1 MTVPPDE
8 PALPELQA
16 AVIRADLEQIV
27 GIATESQKTREIGS
41 GQLWG
46 RIAGFPSGAKT
57 ARWAADA
64 FRRAGI
70 TDVKLQPIAQD
81 AKTSFW
87 LPLSWEVKILG
98 DPAFGA
104 GSGDVVL
111 DSAMPLAP
119 SEIVGGTLTAPLVY
133 VGNGSPAVVDH
144 LDVTGKIAVQLVVP
158 QAHMVFERDT
168 VVPQAQALIKRGA
181 VAVFNVMRQPGNER
195 ARDFSNCG
203 GPCVN
208 IGGHDG
214 HFLENV
220 LEKAAAC
227 GSPRSS
233 VPPSPSRPNRAGT

>member
-1 MTVPPDE
+1 M
-8 PALPELQA
+8 
-16 AVIRADLEQIV
+16 
-27 GIATESQKTREIGS
+27 
-41 GQLWG
+41 
-46 RIAGFPSGAKT
+46 
-57 ARWAADA
+57 
-64 FRRAGI
+64 
-70 TDVKLQPIAQD
+70 KL
-81 AKTSFW
+81 
-87 LPLSWEVKILG
+87 LG

-104 GSGDVVL
+104 GSGDLVL

-119 SEIVGGTLTAPLVY
+119 SDIVGGTLTAPLVY
-133 VGNGSPAVVDH
+133 VGNGSPAVAEH
-144 LDVTGKIAVQLVVP
+144 LDVKGKIAVQLVVP

-220 LEKAAAC
+220 LKRRQHSA
-227 GSPRSS
+227 SPTSS
-233 VPPSPSRPNRAGT
+233 VPPSHSRPNAHGPEGRKRRRRDFRPAHQTR